1 MLTNA
6 TPRIKDVL
14 LDGMSFAHK
23 YNPTDQGRSSKSMAR
38 RKQGEELQLSA
49 KGEKEETGWRML
61 SFFAAICYKQGVV
74 CCEKYHGNMAGE
86 LFQILVMIIFQIYF
100 KTAQILKTRFF
111 YKMGILAKTAKAALG
126 DVECRQFS
134 ISARSLDV
142 NLTGNLIN
150 FVWSKLNE
158 YAFAMHITKEDFRK
172 YEHFI

>member
-1 MLTNA
+1 
-6 TPRIKDVL
+6 
-14 LDGMSFAHK
+14 
-23 YNPTDQGRSSKSMAR
+23 
-38 RKQGEELQLSA
+38 
-49 KGEKEETGWRML
+49 
-61 SFFAAICYKQGVV
+61 
-74 CCEKYHGNMAGE
+74 MAGE

-100 KTAQILKTRFF
+100 KAAQILKTRFF